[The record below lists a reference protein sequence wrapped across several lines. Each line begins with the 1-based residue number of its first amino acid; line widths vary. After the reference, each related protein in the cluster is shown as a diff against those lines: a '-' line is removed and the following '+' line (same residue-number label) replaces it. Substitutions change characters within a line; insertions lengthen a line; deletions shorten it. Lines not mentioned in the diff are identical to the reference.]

1 MRLAVTATQWAAAM
15 LLIPGMKR
23 VATRIGSLCIAV
35 LLAGCQGQVSI
46 DLTTEKPADPAVRQ
60 VVAGLAGLQFEKSD
74 GSTEA
79 LEFTASESV
88 NLNGF
93 QDGSLLTLFTNEPLP
108 PGTYTGVRLLFDTN
122 ASGRYVTDSAAR
134 RYPLLLAAGD
144 YAEFDYL
151 VEKDN
156 SSSRAVTLTLDLRQ
170 SLSLGS
176 TTGVFTL
183 TPVLRSVVAEDAS
196 VIEGTV
202 TVTCATGTSLAQA
215 GAVYLFRGLDV
226 LPDDRDGA
234 GVEPYATGALTFSS
248 LTGLYSYRLLDLPA
262 GDYTLAAT
270 CDGTLENPAAN
281 NALVFAGTVNVTLPR
296 DTVATANLND

>member
-1 MRLAVTATQWAAAM
+1 
-15 LLIPGMKR
+15 MKR
-23 VATRIGSLCIAV
+23 RSLPGLVLGAL

-46 DLTTEKPADPAVRQ
+46 DLTTEKPADPSVRQ

-79 LEFTASESV
+79 LEFAASESV

-93 QDGSLLTLFTNEPLP
+93 QNGSLLTLFTNEPLS

-122 ASGRYVTDSAAR
+122 ANGRYVTDSLAR

-144 YAEFDYL
+144 YADFDFL

-156 SSSRAVTLTLDLRQ
+156 ASAKAVTLTLDLRQ
-170 SLSLGS
+170 SLSLNPA
-176 TTGVFTL
+176 TGVFTL
-183 TPVLRSVVAEDAS
+183 TPVLRSVVVEDAS

-202 TVTCATGTSLAQA
+202 TVTCATGTSLAQG

-226 LPDDRDGA
+226 LPDDRDGSGA
-234 GVEPYATGALTFSS
+234 EPYATGALTFSS

-270 CDGTLENPAAN
+270 CNGTLENRATDD
-281 NALVFAGTVNVTLPR
+281 ALVFLATVNVPLPR
-296 DTVATANLND
+296 DTVATVNLAN

>member
-1 MRLAVTATQWAAAM
+1 M
-15 LLIPGMKR
+15 LLNPEMKR
-23 VATRIGSLCIAV
+23 AATWIGTLCMAV
-35 LLAGCQGQVSI
+35 LLTGCQGQVSI
-46 DLTTEKPADPAVRQ
+46 DLTTEKPADPTIRQ

-93 QDGSLLTLFTNEPLP
+93 QNGSLLTLFTNEPLP
-108 PGTYTGVRLLFDTN
+108 SGTYTGVRLLFDTN
-122 ASGRYVTDSAAR
+122 ANGRYVTDSLAR
-134 RYPLLLAAGD
+134 RYLLQLAAGD
-144 YAEFDYL
+144 YADFDFL

-170 SLSLGS
+170 SLSLNP

-183 TPVLRSVVAEDAS
+183 TPVLRSVVVEDAS
-196 VIEGTV
+196 IIEGTV
-202 TVTCATGTSLAQA
+202 AVTCATGTSLAQG

-226 LPDDRDGA
+226 LPDDRDGQ

-270 CDGTLENPAAN
+270 CNGTLEDRATDD
-281 NALVFAGTVNVTLPR
+281 ALVFAGTVNVTLPR
-296 DTVATANLND
+296 DTVATVNLSD